1 MRMWMVDPG
10 KMCRQHLLGE
20 HRELHA
26 LAGSLRL
33 GRSIAGHLA
42 RGQLEPQNM
51 NFRHDALVAEMKR
64 RGYNHL
70 TPLEDMEG
78 APTGHVDRDG
88 NIEELA
94 RRCVECRIKMKGRQ
108 D

>member
-1 MRMWMVDPG
+1 
-10 KMCRQHLLGE
+10 
-20 HRELHA
+20 
-26 LAGSLRL
+26 
-33 GRSIAGHLA
+33 
-42 RGQLEPQNM
+42 
-51 NFRHDALVAEMKR
+51 MKR
-64 RGYNHL
+64 RGYNHR

-108 D
+108 DQSARLKNPKKRNGGGQDPSATQRNTADDEHF